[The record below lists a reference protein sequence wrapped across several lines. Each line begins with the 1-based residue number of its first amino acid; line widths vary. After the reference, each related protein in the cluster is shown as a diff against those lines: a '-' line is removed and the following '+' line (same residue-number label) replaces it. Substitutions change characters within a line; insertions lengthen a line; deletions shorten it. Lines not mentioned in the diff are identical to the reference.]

1 MNRPPNSAPLL
12 TSEQL
17 DCLIDRLRG
26 LGAVDA
32 IERFQP
38 GIADDEIDAT
48 LAPTGL
54 SAPAE
59 VRVLWRWRNGQ
70 PDWQPEVEGP
80 IKSFYIKSFR
90 IMTAAEAAASYV
102 WEREI
107 SERLRPDI
115 GFDNW
120 PRTFLPVMQ
129 SQRPIACETNV
140 APGEPSTVHMYVAGL
155 DFTKPFA
162 ASLGEL
168 VDRWIDAID
177 TGNWT
182 YDRDTGKWHVEN
194 VYRPDG
200 TVDEALE

>member
-1 MNRPPNSAPLL
+1 M
-12 TSEQL
+12 

-26 LGAVDA
+26 LGAIDA

-38 GIADDEIDAT
+38 GIGDDEIDAT

-54 SAPAE
+54 PAPAE

-70 PDWQPEVEGP
+70 PDWQPEAEGP
-80 IKSFYIKSFR
+80 VRNFYIMSFR
-90 IMTAAEAAASYV
+90 IMTAAGAVARYV
-102 WEREI
+102 KEREI

-129 SQRPIACETNV
+129 SHRPVACETNV
-140 APGEPSTVHMYVAGL
+140 APGEPSTVHIFWAGM

-162 ASLGEL
+162 GSLGEL
-168 VDRWIDAID
+168 VGKWIEAID
-177 TGNWT
+177 TGNWS
-182 YDRDTGKWHVEN
+182 YDRDTGEVARRERVSPRRN
-194 VYRPDG
+194 GRRS
-200 TVDEALE
+200 A